1 MPGTLCARRG
11 RRLGRVWPCSC
22 GPQAESKVTLGTAD
36 ACGTQW
42 YGGTCRPAI
51 DAGDRGKRGPRLR
64 PERSG
69 AERNPGRGGLRP
81 HHPGFGAAS
90 RPQEAFSV
98 HRYRIH
104 SSVQLPGRACGHR
117 GEPQGWS
124 TDGHCHSLAFWPF
137 ILGPQATTPLLS
149 QGDRWDP
156 VAASGWQAVP
166 ALCC

>member
-1 MPGTLCARRG
+1 MHGVEGASAAC
-11 RRLGRVWPCSC
+11 GRVAVGHKQNQKLLWALQTPVGHSGTAGLVGPPQTQETEVNGAPDC
-22 GPQAESKVTLGTAD
+22 GP
-36 ACGTQW
+36 
-42 YGGTCRPAI
+42 
-51 DAGDRGKRGPRLR
+51 
-64 PERSG
+64 SG
-69 AERNPGRGGLRP
+69 AERNPGRGGLCP
-81 HHPGFGAAS
+81 HHLGFRAAS

-156 VAASGWQAVP
+156 VATSRWQAVT